1 MAEGEFMEKRQTLE
15 QQAQRLKIA
24 TEVAKLKAR
33 VKLLENTR
41 EVNGKVDRTSTFT
54 EYLAKRKTSFA
65 DRGIHQGDNPRG
77 SSDADRGQVIHNDSY
92 QEYETKP
99 N

>member
-65 DRGIHQGDNPRG
+65 DRGIHQGDNPKG
-77 SSDADRGQVIHNDSY
+77 GSDADRGQVIHNDSY